1 MQPLKRLA
9 AALATLAALSLA
21 SPAQA
26 LPPACEGQDLIAALS
41 AAESA
46 ALEQAANAV
55 PFPQGNL
62 WRATRDGQ
70 TLTIL
75 GTYHL
80 DDPRHAATIATVL
93 PDLDAATRLLVEAGP
108 EEEAQLMERVG
119 RDTSLILLPDGQSL
133 IDILPPDDWATLAAA
148 MNTRGMPGFMAAR
161 FRPWYI
167 SVLLSVP
174 ACAMPTA
181 AENNGLDKQLI
192 TLATERGLAIQA
204 LEPFDTAFRIF
215 ETMPMEAQI
224 GMIRSSLALESQA
237 EDQMATLAAAY
248 FRQDSRILWEFL
260 RRVTLALPGMTP
272 EQVEADFAAM
282 EDALMT
288 RRNRAWIP
296 VIEQAAAA
304 GPVFVAFGAL
314 HLSGTDGVLN
324 LLAQSGWHLERLPL

>member
-1 MQPLKRLA
+1 MRLV
-9 AALATLAALSLA
+9 ALVALCLSLA
-21 SPAQA
+21 APARA
-26 LPPACEGQDLIAALS
+26 VTGCEGQDLIAALPD
-41 AAESA
+41 ADRA
-46 ALEQAANAV
+46 ALEQAAASV
-55 PFPQGNL
+55 PYPQGNL

-70 TLTIL
+70 TATLL

-80 DDPRHAATIATVL
+80 DDPRHADTIAAVL
-93 PDLDAATRLLVEAGP
+93 PDLEAATRLLVEAGP
-108 EEEAQLMERVG
+108 EEEALLMQTVG

-133 IDILPPDDWATLAAA
+133 IDLLPADDWAMLSAALR
-148 MNTRGMPGFMAAR
+148 TRGMPGFMAAR

-192 TLATERGLAIQA
+192 ALATDRDLPVQA

-215 ETMPMEAQI
+215 ETMPMDAQI

-248 FRQDSRILWEFL
+248 FRQDSRIIWEFL
-260 RRVTLALPGMTP
+260 RKVTLTLPGMTP
-272 EQVEADFAAM
+272 EKVATEFAAM
-282 EDALMT
+282 EGALMND
-288 RRNRAWIP
+288 RNRAWIP
-296 VIEQAAAA
+296 VIEQAAAQ

-314 HLSGTDGVLN
+314 HLSGEQGVLN
-324 LLAQSGWHLERLPL
+324 LLAQAGWRLERLPL